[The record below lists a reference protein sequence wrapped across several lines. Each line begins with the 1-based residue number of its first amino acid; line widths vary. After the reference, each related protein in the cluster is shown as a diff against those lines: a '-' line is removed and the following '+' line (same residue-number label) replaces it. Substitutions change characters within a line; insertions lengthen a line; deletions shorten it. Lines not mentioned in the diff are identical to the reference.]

1 MDDVLDFIYRR
12 HLAIWS
18 NFFRSCLDAGDASGI
33 AGAKRGNFW
42 GNHCRHNFGRKA
54 KFETIFGIVVALAG
68 ILVILGAPSLDGQM
82 LSHAGIAWG
91 AFLGFWSGVDPAA
104 GRGAGWI
111 PTDRVAWGYGWTA
124 NAVGVFV
131 A

>member
-18 NFFRSCLDAGDASGI
+18 NFFRSCLDASDAGGI
-33 AGAKRGNFW
+33 AGAKRGHFW

-82 LSHAGIAWG
+82 LGVTLVLLGGLFW
-91 AFLGFWSGVDPAA
+91 AFGQVLIGA

-111 PTDRVAWGYGWTA
+111 STDRMAWGYGWAA
-124 NAVGVFV
+124 NAVGVIV